1 MSTSFAE
8 LSAPGVIFLR
18 RDALARGFNDRAIAA
33 RCRSGDWHRLR
44 HGAYIGGELWSE
56 LDGSG
61 KYAALC
67 RACVLQSKVKVVL
80 SHLGAV
86 NEWHAP
92 LWDLPLDAVDLS
104 RVDGKAGRNA
114 AGVRQHRGHIAV
126 GDVGTRND
134 MLVMSAT
141 RSCLE
146 LTTLTDVEHSVVVM
160 DDLLNRKLTT
170 KQALEQRN
178 AAMSHWPDTLTTDLV
193 IRLADGRSESVG
205 ETRTRHLCWTQHLPA
220 PVPQFEVRDRHGTV
234 VARVDLAWPEL
245 GVFLEFDGKQKYL
258 RFRREGESVTDAVLR
273 EKAREDLVRELT
285 GWRCIRIIW
294 ADLNRPAATATRIR
308 AMFRSAAA

>member
-1 MSTSFAE
+1 
-8 LSAPGVIFLR
+8 
-18 RDALARGFNDRAIAA
+18 
-33 RCRSGDWHRLR
+33 
-44 HGAYIGGELWSE
+44 
-56 LDGSG
+56 
-61 KYAALC
+61 
-67 RACVLQSKVKVVL
+67 
-80 SHLGAV
+80 
-86 NEWHAP
+86 
-92 LWDLPLDAVDLS
+92 
-104 RVDGKAGRNA
+104 
-114 AGVRQHRGHIAV
+114 
-126 GDVGTRND
+126 
-134 MLVMSAT
+134 
-141 RSCLE
+141 
-146 LTTLTDVEHSVVVM
+146 
-160 DDLLNRKLTT
+160 
-170 KQALEQRN
+170 
-178 AAMSHWPDTLTTDLV
+178 MSHWPDTLTTDLV